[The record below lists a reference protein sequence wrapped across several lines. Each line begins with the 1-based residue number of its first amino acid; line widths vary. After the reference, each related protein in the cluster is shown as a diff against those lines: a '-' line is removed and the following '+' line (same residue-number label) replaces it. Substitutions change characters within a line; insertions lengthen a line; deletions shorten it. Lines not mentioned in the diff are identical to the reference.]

1 MTVYDIRSP
10 IQSGTMYVRAK
21 AVDFQAIFVYVSQIY
36 TKQVQTI
43 TLFIFISLRMRN
55 FRPEVTRKME
65 VRS

>member
-1 MTVYDIRSP
+1 MTVYDIQSP

-21 AVDFQAIFVYVSQIY
+21 AVDFQVILVYVSQIY

-43 TLFIFISLRMRN
+43 TLFISLRMRN

-65 VRS
+65 VKS